1 MSAKANH
8 QDWRRPLEA
17 LAVAVLAVALS
28 LSYLRIVA
36 RADDASASDT
46 VTIDYDSN
54 TDIHSVTDSDED
66 RPVLHEQP
74 TPLAALHVI
83 DSECPKLH
91 AWLPHTRH
99 VTVAGEVRGVH
110 GEASR
115 HPVRGLS
122 LQWPA
127 PV

>member
-8 QDWRRPLEA
+8 QDWRQPLEA

-54 TDIHSVTDSDED
+54 TDIHSVTDSDGTKI
-66 RPVLHEQP
+66 VLYCMNNQLHWP
-74 TPLAALHVI
+74 HSTSLTPNVPNYTL
-83 DSECPKLH
+83 
-91 AWLPHTRH
+91 
-99 VTVAGEVRGVH
+99 G
-110 GEASR
+110 
-115 HPVRGLS
+115 
-122 LQWPA
+122 
-127 PV
+127 